1 VSNDSIDKLAK
12 TFSSMEEL
20 QIYCDAQ
27 FKTIQKL
34 TKQLNDSR
42 KELDE
47 FKEKYIKLK
56 EAKPSPEAIKLAGG
70 GELGKLGVTDEE
82 AICVMQLNFLKQIAV
97 VRELTLEE
105 SKKVEIY
112 VKTLNTIR
120 NVPKKIELET
130 KDMSNDQLIKL
141 IEASVDSFEKQ

>member
-1 VSNDSIDKLAK
+1 MANNTLDQLSKK
-12 TFSSMEEL
+12 FSTVEEL
-20 QIYCDAQ
+20 QTYCDSQ
-27 FKTIQKL
+27 FKIIQKL
-34 TKQLNDSR
+34 TKQLNDSK
-42 KELDE
+42 KEIDE
-47 FKEKYIKLK
+47 LKEKYIKLK
-56 EAKPSPEAIKLAGG
+56 EAKPSPEAIKLSNGS
-70 GELGKLGVTDEE
+70 LGQLGVTDEE

-130 KDMSNDQLIKL
+130 KDMSNEQLIKL
-141 IEASVDSFEKQ
+141 IEASVDSFDKQ